1 MKKDIQ
7 VIENVMFYRGDEMS
21 RLDKARKAY
30 EKKDPEKIKEAHE
43 KKSIEAEPWHD
54 VARGRYIG
62 DIIYGASDGIVT
74 TFAIVA
80 GATGALLSPIVIMIL
95 GIANLLAD
103 GFSMA
108 AGNYL
113 GAKSEIEYFK
123 KERQRETWEVEH
135 VPDAEREEV
144 RQIFRRKGLVSHM
157 ADKLTEIIT
166 SNKKVWV
173 DIMMTEELG
182 ILPAENVSPWKG
194 AFATFLSFL
203 VAGSMPLMFFIFSYT
218 TMIENVFALSAITT
232 AVSLFVVGALRV
244 KITKTNW
251 IKSGIEML
259 LVGGIAATV
268 AYVIG
273 YLLRIIVI

>member
-1 MKKDIQ
+1 MSCRDWIKPGRRTKKKDDKKIQ
-7 VIENVMFYRGDEMS
+7 
-21 RLDKARKAY
+21 
-30 EKKDPEKIKEAHE
+30 EAHE
-43 KKSIEAEPWHD
+43 QKSIETEPWHD

-62 DIIYGASDGIVT
+62 DIMYGASDGIVT

-80 GATGALLSPIVIMIL
+80 GATGALLSTQIILIL

-113 GAKSEIEYFK
+113 GAKSEIEYFR
-123 KERQRETWEVEH
+123 KEKQRETWEVEH
-135 VPDAEREEV
+135 MPAAEREEV
-144 RQIFRRKGLVSHM
+144 RQIFRRKGLASHM
-157 ADKLTEIIT
+157 ADKLTEIIA

-182 ILPAENVSPWKG
+182 ILPTENVSPWKS

-203 VAGSMPLMFFIFSYT
+203 VAGSMPLIFFILSYT
-218 TMIENVFALSAITT
+218 TMISNVFALSTITT
-232 AVSLFVVGALRV
+232 AASLFVVGALRV

-251 IKSGIEML
+251 IKSEIEML
-259 LVGGIAATV
+259 LIGGIAATV
-268 AYVIG
+268 AYLIG
-273 YLLRIIVI
+273 YLLKMIVI

>member
-1 MKKDIQ
+1 
-7 VIENVMFYRGDEMS
+7 V
-21 RLDKARKAY
+21 DKARKAY
-30 EKKDPEKIKEAHE
+30 EKKDPEKIQEAHE
-43 KKSIEAEPWHD
+43 KKLIEAEPWHD
-54 VARGRYIG
+54 VERGRYIG
-62 DIIYGASDGIVT
+62 DIIYRESDGIVT

-80 GATGALLSPIVIMIL
+80 GAKGALLSSTIIMIL

-113 GAKSEIEYFK
+113 GTKSEIEYFK
-123 KERQRETWEVEH
+123 KEKQRETWEVEN
-135 VPDAEREEV
+135 VPNAEREEV
-144 RQIFRRKGLVSHM
+144 RQIFRRKGMASHM

-182 ILPAENVSPWKG
+182 ILPTENVSPWKS
-194 AFATFLSFL
+194 ALTTFLSFII
-203 VAGSMPLMFFIFSYT
+203 AGSMPLMFFVISYAT
-218 TMIENVFALSAITT
+218 VIDNVFALSAITT

-244 KITKTNW
+244 KITKKNW

-268 AYVIG
+268 AYLIG
-273 YLLRIIVI
+273 YLLKMIVI

>member
-113 GAKSEIEYFK
+113 GAKSEIEYFR

-144 RQIFRRKGLVSHM
+144 RQIFRRKGLASHM

-182 ILPAENVSPWKG
+182 ILPAENVSPWKS

>member
-1 MKKDIQ
+1 
-7 VIENVMFYRGDEMS
+7 MS

-30 EKKDPEKIKEAHE
+30 EKKDHEKIQEAHE

-54 VARGRYIG
+54 VERGRYIG

-80 GATGALLSPIVIMIL
+80 GATGALLSPTIILIL

-113 GAKSEIEYFK
+113 GAKSEIEYFR
-123 KERQRETWEVEH
+123 KEKQRETWEVEH

-144 RQIFRRKGLVSHM
+144 RQIFRRKGLASHM

-173 DIMMTEELG
+173 DIMTEELG
-182 ILPAENVSPWKG
+182 ILPAENVSPWKS

-232 AVSLFVVGALRV
+232 AVSLFVVGVLRV

-259 LVGGIAATV
+259 LIGGIAATV

-273 YLLRIIVI
+273 YLLKMIVI

>member
-1 MKKDIQ
+1 MA
-7 VIENVMFYRGDEMS
+7 
-21 RLDKARKAY
+21 RLDKAREAY
-30 EKKDPEKIKEAHE
+30 EKKDHEKIQEAHE
-43 KKSIEAEPWHD
+43 TKAIEAEPWHD

-80 GATGALLSPIVIMIL
+80 GATGALLSSTIILIL

-113 GAKSEIEYFK
+113 GTKSEIEYFR
-123 KERQRETWEVEH
+123 KERQREMWEVEN

-144 RQIFRRKGLVSHM
+144 RQIFRRKGLASHM

-166 SNKKVWV
+166 SNKRVWV
-173 DIMMTEELG
+173 DVMMTEELG
-182 ILPAENVSPWKG
+182 ILPTENISPWKS
-194 AFATFLSFL
+194 ALATFFSFII
-203 VAGSMPLMFFIFSYT
+203 AGSMPLMFFIFSYS
-218 TMIENVFALSAITT
+218 TMIDNVFELSAFTT

-268 AYVIG
+268 AYLIG
-273 YLLRIIVI
+273 YLLKMIVI